1 MKIPV
6 AKLLGGATAI
16 STVLCVGLVAPR
28 ESVHRYTLIHWPSAA
43 LVLGGTLGLL
53 LVWQPVV
60 RWRGFIAFVNQRS
73 SHTKRPR
80 TVLQRRALAEFLT
93 AGGRAALC
101 AGLGGELLGVVMIL
115 TSDTSP
121 TAMEPGISVATVS
134 LIYGLLLSE
143 LVFRPLRKM
152 AVPDMAIGGLGSEA
166 ASGLEKTPHRYSSP
180 SMSTSSSGDNSVGSP
195 V

>member
-1 MKIPV
+1 MNFPV
-6 AKLLGGATAI
+6 AKLLGAAVLI
-16 STVLCVGLVAPR
+16 LTVLCVLFVAPR

-43 LVLGGTLGLL
+43 IVLGGTLGLL
-53 LVWQPVV
+53 LVWQPSV
-60 RWRGFIAFVNQRS
+60 RWRVFLAFLNQRS
-73 SHTKRPR
+73 SATKRPP
-80 TVLQRRALAEFLT
+80 TVTRKRALAGFLT

-115 TSDTSP
+115 TSGTSP

-134 LIYGLLLSE
+134 LLYGLLLSE

-152 AVPDMAIGGLGSEA
+152 AVPDMVIGGLGGES
-166 ASGLEKTPHRYSSP
+166 ASGLEKVPHRYSSP
-180 SMSTSSSGDNSVGSP
+180 SMRTSSSGDKSVGSP